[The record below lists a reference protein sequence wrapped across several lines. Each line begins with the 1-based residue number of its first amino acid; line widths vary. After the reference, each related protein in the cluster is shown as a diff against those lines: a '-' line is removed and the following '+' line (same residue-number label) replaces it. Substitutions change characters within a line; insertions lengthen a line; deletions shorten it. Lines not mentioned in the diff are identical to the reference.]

1 MAYFQS
7 NYLNKRREDWMK
19 SIHSVEVQVGS
30 TWYKGTI
37 NSKKVENDAV
47 VVMATFPQLDDVSAT
62 ITASRLIDVRG
73 ELAAYQSKTIKK
85 VAGQG
90 AMIKIAIP
98 IREV

>member
-62 ITASRLIDVRG
+62 ITASRLIDARG

-90 AMIKIAIP
+90 TMIKIAIP

>member
-73 ELAAYQSKTIKK
+73 ELVAYQSKTIKK

-90 AMIKIAIP
+90 TMIKIAIP

>member
-30 TWYKGTI
+30 TWCKGTI

-47 VVMATFPQLDDVSAT
+47 VVMATFPQLDDVSTT

-73 ELAAYQSKTIKK
+73 ELAAYQSKIIKK

-90 AMIKIAIP
+90 TMIKIAIP

>member
-47 VVMATFPQLDDVSAT
+47 VVMATFPQLDDVIAT

-73 ELAAYQSKTIKK
+73 ELAAYQSKAIKK

-90 AMIKIAIP
+90 TMIKIAIP

>member
-90 AMIKIAIP
+90 TMIKIAIP

>member
-30 TWYKGTI
+30 TWHKGTI

-73 ELAAYQSKTIKK
+73 ELVAYQSKTIKK

-90 AMIKIAIP
+90 TMIKIAIP

>member
-1 MAYFQS
+1 MAYFQG

-30 TWYKGTI
+30 AWHKGTI

-47 VVMATFPQLDDVSAT
+47 VVMATFPQFDDVSTT

-90 AMIKIAIP
+90 TMIKIAIP

>member
-37 NSKKVENDAV
+37 NSKKIENDAV

-85 VAGQG
+85 AAAQG
-90 AMIKIAIP
+90 TMIKVAIP

>member
-73 ELAAYQSKTIKK
+73 ELAAYRSKTIKK